1 MKRRDFIQQSSLASS
16 LLMVPNFIKA
26 FEGSIF
32 NERSF
37 KKLVIVQLSGGNDGL
52 NTIVPFTND
61 VYYKSRPKIAIKASE
76 VRRINNTLGFHPGL
90 LPMQRLYDKGYL
102 SIINNVGYPNPS
114 RSHFRATD
122 IWHTASDSNDYL
134 TSGWIGRF
142 IEQNGKKPFS
152 AIEIDD
158 SLSLMLKGR
167 EMNGIA
173 TKNPKLLHNNM
184 NTPYFNKV
192 LKQQTDRH
200 LSEHNLGYLYKTMI
214 ETKSSAKYIYETSK
228 TTRTKIE
235 YPQNPFGKQL
245 KTTAEF
251 INSGLKTKVYYVSMG
266 GFDTHA
272 NQINSQARLLDV
284 YSKAMEVFV
293 KDIDEQGN
301 LEDTLILTF
310 SEFGRRV
317 EQNAANGTDHGAA
330 NNVFVIGKNLKK
342 PGLYNEAPN
351 LDDLDTNK
359 DLKYSIDF
367 RSVYATILSKW
378 LKVDTKE
385 ILNYKGE
392 ILDFHL
398 EPKLC

>member
-26 FEGSIF
+26 FESSIL

-142 IEQNGKKPFS
+142 IEQNGEKPFS

-228 TTRTKIE
+228 TARTKIE

-251 INSGLKTKVYYVSMG
+251 INSGLETKVYYVSMG

-392 ILDFHL
+392 ILDFI
-398 EPKLC
+398 

>member
-1 MKRRDFIQQSSLASS
+1 MKRRDFIQQSSLATS

-26 FEGSIF
+26 FEGSIL

-52 NTIVPFTND
+52 NTIVPYTND

-76 VRRINNTLGFHPGL
+76 VRPINNTLGFHPGL

-167 EMNGIA
+167 EINGIA

-228 TTRTKIE
+228 TARAKIE

-251 INSGLKTKVYYVSMG
+251 INSGLETKVYYVSMG

-392 ILDFHL
+392 ILDFI
-398 EPKLC
+398 

>member
-1 MKRRDFIQQSSLASS
+1 MKRRDFIQQSSLATS

-26 FEGSIF
+26 FEGSIL

-52 NTIVPFTND
+52 NTIVPYTND

-167 EMNGIA
+167 EINGIA

-228 TTRTKIE
+228 TARAKIE

-251 INSGLKTKVYYVSMG
+251 INSGLETKVYYVSMG

-392 ILDFHL
+392 ILDFI
-398 EPKLC
+398 